1 MDLHFWVFFHVLWGC
16 TGVLTAHMH
25 VAVNYIVSCL
35 CMEISVMSLRIV
47 FAGFSVNAIPYMV
60 LFIHWLIRLP
70 AIINTVK
77 IIALLSHTYVIQS
90 YSADPCWLA
99 TYSSPFEELRMCLLT
114 PYF

>member
-1 MDLHFWVFFHVLWGC
+1 
-16 TGVLTAHMH
+16 
-25 VAVNYIVSCL
+25 
-35 CMEISVMSLRIV
+35 
-47 FAGFSVNAIPYMV
+47 
-60 LFIHWLIRLP
+60 LP